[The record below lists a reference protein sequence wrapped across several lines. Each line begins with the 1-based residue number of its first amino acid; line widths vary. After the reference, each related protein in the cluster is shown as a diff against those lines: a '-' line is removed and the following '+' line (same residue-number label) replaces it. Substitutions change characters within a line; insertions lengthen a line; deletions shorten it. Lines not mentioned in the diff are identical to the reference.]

1 MNDMESQDSP
11 ASTQLR
17 PAAVARDVAILWVL
31 TLIGGFVAGVAG
43 AAPGTPRFAAAILVS
58 NTLLGIIGFIIS
70 GCLVGGRRWKHLFV
84 VAVILWITSLINI
97 FFGVTLM
104 QWAFGIIAGLIF
116 MAIGGG
122 ISYLFRK

>member
-1 MNDMESQDSP
+1 MELQDSP
-11 ASTQLR
+11 TTPQLR

-31 TLIGGFVAGVAG
+31 TLVGGFVAGVAG
-43 AAPGTPRFAAAILVS
+43 AGPGTPRFVAALFVS

-84 VAVILWITSLINI
+84 VALILWLTGLVNMLS
-97 FFGVTLM
+97 GVTFI
-104 QWAFGIIAGLIF
+104 QWVFGIVAILIF
-116 MAIGGG
+116 MGIGGG

>member
-1 MNDMESQDSP
+1 MELQDSP
-11 ASTQLR
+11 TTPQLR

-31 TLIGGFVAGVAG
+31 TLVGGFVAGVAG
-43 AAPGTPRFAAAILVS
+43 AGPGTPRFVAALFVS

-84 VAVILWITSLINI
+84 VALILWLTGLVNML
-97 FFGVTLM
+97 FGVTFI
-104 QWAFGIIAGLIF
+104 QWVFGIVAILIF
-116 MAIGGG
+116 MGIGGG